1 MSAEVYSSGGI
12 TPVSERRG
20 VVEVSAEREN
30 LTVEVCRERA
40 EAFRAKAVAE
50 PREEKKGLY
59 LALAESWTAIAAG
72 LATLS
77 QK

>member
-1 MSAEVYSSGGI
+1 MTV
-12 TPVSERRG
+12 P
-20 VVEVSAEREN
+20 AEREN
-30 LTVEVCRERA
+30 LTVETCRQRA
-40 EAFRAKAVAE
+40 EAFRAKAAAE

-59 LALAESWTAIAAG
+59 LALAESWNAIAAG